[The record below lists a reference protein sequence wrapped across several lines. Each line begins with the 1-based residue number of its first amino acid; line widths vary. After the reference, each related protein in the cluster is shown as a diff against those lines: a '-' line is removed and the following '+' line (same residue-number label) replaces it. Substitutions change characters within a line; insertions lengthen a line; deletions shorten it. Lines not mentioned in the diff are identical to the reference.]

1 MRNNVRRAIS
11 SKISSTQHFF
21 LSSRVFLHKL
31 NGTTRMR
38 ISTALSATTS
48 ALFLSLDQTE
58 CLTTLFLKSSTFTS
72 RNHRPV
78 SNNAFRL
85 KLKANTIVP
94 IFSSIGNN
102 NNNNSDDNVL
112 LESLKKRANELQI
125 QKEAL
130 LQRWK
135 DAKCTSKARI
145 VIDDWVRRISLG
157 NWPFVA
163 IGSAGGSLY
172 LADCNT
178 CEVIAQVNNV
188 HNPLGGNDEAISYLH
203 GTNDGGGTLAIAM
216 TATRVVSAGRE
227 GGAKLFNI
235 VTPNEEE
242 TTTKKPMAKKNLV
255 PMGELTTLKGAL
267 VTSLCMDNDEQLW
280 VGCYDGNLH
289 VFDLDSLST
298 MKNISMRVEAGILCV
313 DVNND
318 IGLAVCGMTNG
329 SVKMFSLD
337 GAVLALWKPFSSFT
351 FVRSVKLVG
360 GPDDNSWC
368 VVAGSGDGQLMAR
381 QLLLDSAGMIE
392 RVPFDNQR
400 STVDFTPQ
408 HGGSIVSLA
417 TRQGGLLISAAQDGT
432 IRVWDCWVAS
442 RTTNSNYSD
451 FEVKPKLLYNFVG
464 YKVWLGSV
472 CSDRNHLLSDGADN
486 AIIVHDFSVPVNYD

>member
-1 MRNNVRRAIS
+1 
-11 SKISSTQHFF
+11 
-21 LSSRVFLHKL
+21 
-31 NGTTRMR
+31 MR

-58 CLTTLFLKSSTFTS
+58 CLNILLVKSSTFTA
-72 RNHRPV
+72 RKNHRAV
-78 SNNAFRL
+78 SNNAFRSKLL
-85 KLKANTIVP
+85 KTNNIVQ
-94 IFSSIGNN
+94 IFSGIGNN
-102 NNNNSDDNVL
+102 NDNNSDDNVL
-112 LESLKKRANELQI
+112 LESLKKRANELQT
-125 QKEAL
+125 QNEAL

-157 NWPFVA
+157 KWPYVA

-178 CEVIAQVNNV
+178 CEIVAQVKNI
-188 HNPLGGNDEAISYLH
+188 HIPAGGDDEAISYLH
-203 GTNDGGGTLAIAM
+203 GVYDGGGTLAIAM
-216 TATRVVSAGRE
+216 TGTRVASAGRE
-227 GGAKLFNI
+227 GGAKIFNI
-235 VTPNEEE
+235 VTPNNEEE
-242 TTTKKPMAKKNLV
+242 NTNNKNTAKKNLV
-255 PMGELTTLKGAL
+255 PVGELTTLKGAL
-267 VTSLCMDNDEQLW
+267 VTSLFMDNEEQLW

-289 VFDLDSLST
+289 VFDLDSISIIKNTT
-298 MKNISMRVEAGILCV
+298 MRLEAGALCV

-329 SVKMFSLD
+329 SVKMFSMD
-337 GAVLALWKPFSSFT
+337 GAVLALWKPFSSST
-351 FVRSVKLVG
+351 FVRSVKIVG

-368 VVAGSGDGQLMAR
+368 VVAGSGDGQIMAR

-392 RVPFDNQR
+392 SVPFDNQR
-400 STVDFTPQ
+400 STVDFAPQ
-408 HGGSIVSLA
+408 HAGSIVSFA
-417 TRQGGLLISAAQDGT
+417 TRRGGLLISAAQDGT
-432 IRVWDCWVAS
+432 IRVWDCWAAS
-442 RTTNSNYSD
+442 RNTNSNYSG

-472 CSDRNHLLSDGADN
+472 CSDGSYLLSDGSDN